1 MGPAHSATWAARLRL
16 AAVLKLLGSQG
27 SHAHRERARAMFASL
42 ADYYPSQLGD
52 SHPTS
57 LAVKEALAE
66 LCMLTGQA
74 AQAEKILRSML
85 QPAAPSP
92 SSPAGSGSRPL
103 STEFLLAECLMM
115 LARYEEAE
123 LLHRRVLGNRR
134 QRLGWS
140 HLDCFRSRHALAN
153 ALVRPHGMGWDGMG
167 WDDMA
172 LRCSSSSSSRS

>member
-1 MGPAHSATWAARLRL
+1 MQGPAHSATWAARLRL

-27 SHAHRERARAMFASL
+27 SHAHRERARTMFVAL
-42 ADYYPSQLGD
+42 ADYYPSQLGP

-85 QPAAPSP
+85 AYPSPSSPSPYP
-92 SSPAGSGSRPL
+92 SSPAGSGSGS

-140 HLDCFRSRHALAN
+140 HVDSFRSMHALAN
-153 ALVRPHGMGWDGMG
+153 ALVSRPS
-167 WDDMA
+167 
-172 LRCSSSSSSRS
+172 LSCPCPFLS